1 MRGRL
6 NAIIGMAILTIP
18 IFYVAL
24 SILTK
29 KEPAIP
35 TSGDRVQIRWF
46 VGLEIDSDLKQIAV
60 LEDVAAEFN
69 TIQDEIELVLDIAT
83 IDGAYDMFS
92 TQISTGYGPDIV
104 GPISWGTAMGFPV
117 NGSFSTFTSMLPNQN
132 LTAVASCKWVS
143 TCKGKVPRPSLHFL
157 ARPKFMQATG
167 KAIMFQRFRKIGV
180 QAGSD
185 GTRAF
190 GGNGR
195 LWPPAHWQ
203 TPMNLVGTIL

>member
-1 MRGRL
+1 
-6 NAIIGMAILTIP
+6 MAILTIP

-60 LEDVAAEFN
+60 LEEVAAEFN

-104 GPISWGTAMGFPV
+104 GPISWSTAMGFPDQWLV
-117 NGSFSTFTSMLPNQN
+117 LDLYITEFDFDTTKSLVIYSST
-132 LTAVASCKWVS
+132 
-143 TCKGKVPRPSLHFL
+143 
-157 ARPKFMQATG
+157 PK
-167 KAIMFQRFRKIGV
+167 I
-180 QAGSD
+180 
-185 GTRAF
+185 
-190 GGNGR
+190 
-195 LWPPAHWQ
+195 
-203 TPMNLVGTIL
+203 